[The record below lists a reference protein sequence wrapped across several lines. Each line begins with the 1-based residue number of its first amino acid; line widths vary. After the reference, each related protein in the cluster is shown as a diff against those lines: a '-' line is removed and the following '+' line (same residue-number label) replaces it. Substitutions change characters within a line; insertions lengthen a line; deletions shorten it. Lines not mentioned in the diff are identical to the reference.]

1 MKKTRIHIGIAVIVA
16 LAAFWLFMHKDEPT
30 KATETKVGKTAGR
43 MEAKHPP
50 ADVRSD
56 EPKQLNPEQ
65 VSKFNA
71 AFATP
76 INFYGKVVD
85 QHGKPVLQADISYSI
100 IDQPWK
106 FDSSKGKRT
115 ADTSGNF
122 SITGVHGGTLG
133 IEVKKSGYRQLPYS
147 DDKVTSAKMFYY
159 GLGHPPQSSP
169 QSPIVFTLHNP
180 GVLEPLMKVGERNF
194 RLARDGTPIEISL
207 ELNAPGGTHKVI
219 LRCWNKELEPR
230 PAGQRE
236 YDWRLEIAVPSGGI
250 TDRSDPMVFE
260 APESGY
266 KPSVTIDM
274 PTTAKPRWSSSAER
288 SYFLR
293 FSDGVHA
300 SINIRMHA
308 GGDHF
313 VVWESH
319 LNPKPG
325 SRNLEADPT
334 K

>member
-1 MKKTRIHIGIAVIVA
+1 MKKPRILIAIAVIVA
-16 LAAFWLFMHKDEPT
+16 VAAFWLFMHKQEPPRNTVEKKARSTGT
-30 KATETKVGKTAGR
+30 KQAL
-43 MEAKHPP
+43 
-50 ADVRSD
+50 ADVGPDDPR
-56 EPKQLNPEQ
+56 QLNPDQ

-85 QHGKPVLQADISYSI
+85 QHGRPVPQAEISYSI
-100 IDQPWK
+100 LDQPWK
-106 FDSSKGKRT
+106 FDASKGKRT
-115 ADTSGNF
+115 ADASGSF

-133 IEVKKSGYRQLPYS
+133 VEVKKSGYRQLPYS

-169 QSPIVFTLHNP
+169 QSPIEFTLHNP
-180 GVLEPLMKVGERNF
+180 GVLEPLVKVGELNF
-194 RLARDGTPIEISL
+194 RLARDGTPIEICL
-207 ELNAPGGTHKVI
+207 EPGASSGVHRVI

-230 PAGQRE
+230 PPGQRE
-236 YDWRLEIAVPSGGI
+236 YDWRLEIAAPSGGI
-250 TDRSDPMVFE
+250 AVRSDPMVFE
-260 APESGY
+260 APESNY
-266 KPSVTIDM
+266 ESSVTIDM
-274 PTTAKPRWSSSAER
+274 PTTVKPRWGRSAQR

-293 FSDGVHA
+293 FTDGVFA
-300 SINIRMHA
+300 RVNLEMMA

-313 VVWESH
+313 VVWESY
-319 LNPKPG
+319 LNPKAG